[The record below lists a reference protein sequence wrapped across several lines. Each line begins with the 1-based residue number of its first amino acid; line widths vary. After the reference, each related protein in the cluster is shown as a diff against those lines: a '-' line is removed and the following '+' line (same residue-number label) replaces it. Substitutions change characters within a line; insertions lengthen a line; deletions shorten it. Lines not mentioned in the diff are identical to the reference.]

1 VDVMQ
6 VLFLPSADKMRSDAA
21 MWAAVLGGSAGAMT
35 VLFLLSGYFNG
46 VAGAALTAKLRA
58 RGMGALVRQDM
69 SFFDEDSN
77 SAMEL
82 TAFLSEKVDKVKT
95 ITTEQL
101 DLVAQLIGGVGS
113 CVVIIFV
120 WCSWQIALAFMA
132 MLPVFGVLV
141 ALQAAFMT
149 GGMEEANKAKG
160 KDTSK
165 KGVAEASANRIVG
178 ECVTGIRT
186 VASFNL
192 EQRFYDGFMTSS
204 AKVQAMSRQDALVGG
219 FFNGL
224 SAGVFIA
231 LTGALFWYAVWLSN
245 AGALG
250 DDPMRKALAPM
261 FVLIGAM
268 VPMLKA
274 SALADLKNAT
284 IAAVRLFKL
293 FDRVP
298 TIDSFTKEGA
308 KPQSMTGAI
317 ELRDV
322 VFAYPSAADTPVCR
336 GYSLSIGA
344 GQTVALC
351 GPSGSGKSTIIQLL
365 ERFYDPQSG
374 VVLLDGVDIKT
385 LNVRWLRAQMGLVG
399 QEPVLFQGSVAMNI
413 GYGKP
418 AEKGAATQEEI
429 EAAAKMANAHEFVTK
444 DLSSGYNSDVGLKGG
459 RLSGG
464 QKQRI
469 AIARALIR
477 QPAVLLLDEATSA
490 LDNESERI
498 VQAALDE
505 IMTKQKRTTVV
516 IAHRLSTI
524 RGADKIAVVSDG
536 KICEEGTHDELLAHQ
551 SLYANL
557 VMAS

>member
-1 VDVMQ
+1 
-6 VLFLPSADKMRSDAA
+6 MRNDAA
-21 MWAAVLGGSAGAMT
+21 IWAAVFGGMAGAMT
-35 VLFLLSGYFNG
+35 ALFLCSGYLNG
-46 VAGAALTAKLRA
+46 LAGSSLTAKLRA
-58 RGMGALVRQDM
+58 QGMGALVRQDM
-69 SFFDEDSN
+69 GFFDIESN

-82 TAFLSEKVDKVKT
+82 TAFLAEKVDKVKT

-113 CVVIIFV
+113 CILIIFV
-120 WCSWQIALAFMA
+120 FCSWQIALALMGC
-132 MLPVFGVLV
+132 MPIFGVV
-141 ALQAAFMT
+141 IGMQAAFMS
-149 GGMEEANKAKG
+149 GGIEENNKAKG
-160 KDTSK
+160 KDSSK
-165 KGVAEASANRIVG
+165 RGAAEASANRIVG

-192 EQRFYDGFMTSS
+192 EQRFFDGFMRSS
-204 AKVQAMSRQDALVGG
+204 AEVAAMAHKDAVVGG

-224 SAGVFIA
+224 SAAMFIA
-231 LTGALFWYAVWLSN
+231 MMGFIFWYAVWLSN

-250 DDPMRKALAPM
+250 DDPLRKAFAP
-261 FVLIGAM
+261 FLVLVGAM
-268 VPMLKA
+268 VPMMKA

-284 IAAVRLFKL
+284 ISAVRLFSL

-298 TIDSFTKEGA
+298 AIDNVSTDGVR
-308 KPQSMTGAI
+308 PSSVRGDI

-322 VFAYPSAADTPVCR
+322 VFAYPTALDTPVCKN
-336 GYSLSIGA
+336 YSLSIGA

-365 ERFYDPQSG
+365 ERFYDPQG
-374 VVLLDGVDIKT
+374 GAVLLDGVDIKT

-413 GYGKP
+413 GVGKP
-418 AEKGAATQEEI
+418 MEKGAATQEEI
-429 EAAAKMANAHEFVTK
+429 EAAAKMANAHGFVTQ
-444 DLSSGYNSDVGLKGG
+444 DLPEGYESQVGLKGG

-469 AIARALIR
+469 AIARALVR
-477 QPAVLLLDEATSA
+477 MPSVLLLDEATSA

-505 IMTKQKRTTVV
+505 IMAQQQRTTVV

-524 RGADKIAVVSDG
+524 RNAGKIAVVNDG
-536 KICEEGTHDELLAHQ
+536 KIIEEGTHDELLANY